1 MIEVIPAILTDDFN
15 ELREN
20 ISRVVNL
27 VPVVQIDMC
36 DGIFVPTVTWP
47 FNELKSGNKENNING
62 ILEEEEGMPFW
73 DSLDF
78 EFDLMVSNAHEQFE
92 FFVRLGAKRIVF
104 HIEAEKDF
112 DKFKEFL
119 EGIDMYTRENIQ
131 IGVAINTTTSI
142 EILKPI
148 ISNVDFVQC
157 MGIEKIGYQGEEFDE
172 RSLEQISQLRK
183 NYPELIISV
192 DGSVNE
198 NTAPL
203 LVKAGANRLVIGS
216 AIMQSYDIRESIKE
230 FENLN

>member
-15 ELREN
+15 ELRES

-47 FNELKSGNKENNING
+47 FNELKSGNKENNIDG

-119 EGIDMYTRENIQ
+119 EGIDLYTRENIQ

-157 MGIEKIGYQGEEFDE
+157 MGIEKIGYQGEEFDK

-203 LVKAGANRLVIGS
+203 LVKAGANRLIIGS